1 VQHRREKINE
11 RLKTLQHLIPNGAKV
26 SFRVNQLPGLVL
38 SHSQECQVVGAC
50 DEYHHLIFSVCFWL
64 MQVDIVTM
72 LDEAVHYV
80 QFLQLQ
86 VKVIW
91 PFPGSH
97 LRLLLVGNVT
107 EVGAEN
113 VTET

>member
-1 VQHRREKINE
+1 
-11 RLKTLQHLIPNGAKV
+11 
-26 SFRVNQLPGLVL
+26 
-38 SHSQECQVVGAC
+38 
-50 DEYHHLIFSVCFWL
+50 